1 LLQGLPQAGRAAV
14 GKGPVELL
22 QPARLRL
29 LAVVALA
36 VVGALI
42 DRHHG
47 VPREAD
53 HDRTGVGRRDV
64 QQHRRVRTGSLGVA
78 VPVSAGTRVRADDQ
92 DVFRA
97 VQWRRALA
105 QFPIGDGD
113 VVDAVV
119 HAAVGGVGAERD
131 EGDRQRGEDPDNAYH
146 RMAAENAT
154 DPAGRLTDLRTPA
167 GPPRRL
173 PEAGPPA
180 AIARP
185 TALASAFRVLVAAH
199 CCCSALLGMNRG
211 SRRDGL
217 YSVPG
222 MGSILSGEAWA
233 CGDIKM
239 QSVGAATLS
248 RLLPAEYGGG
258 SAACRPVLE

>member
-1 LLQGLPQAGRAAV
+1 
-14 GKGPVELL
+14 
-22 QPARLRL
+22 
-29 LAVVALA
+29 
-36 VVGALI
+36 
-42 DRHHG
+42 
-47 VPREAD
+47 
-53 HDRTGVGRRDV
+53 GVG
-64 QQHRRVRTGSLGVA
+64 G
-78 VPVSAGTRVRADDQ
+78 
-92 DVFRA
+92 
-97 VQWRRALA
+97 
-105 QFPIGDGD
+105 
-113 VVDAVV
+113 
-119 HAAVGGVGAERD
+119 ERD

-180 AIARP
+180 AMART

-217 YSVPG
+217 HSVPG

-239 QSVGAATLS
+239 QSVGAATLT

-258 SAACRPVLE
+258 SAACRPLLEWGKCPGDPDNPAGGTAMCLPAASPRTILPLARIPISLPGIRPKPPSARSCPTTPWPSASLRSPTRSTCGRARRP